1 MNAKKRQ
8 RLDLG
13 LDIDATTGGGAG
25 APKATAAPTTTT
37 TTTTTATTAS
47 DLSDALLASS
57 FGNGQ
62 SLFLTSTGNGS
73 GGAQI
78 LLTICGDE
86 NSDESQEYYAIKQEP
101 DMDLNS
107 LLPSNLQLPTGCEIY
122 LVKDT
127 TISSPMQLNG
137 HTHTHTQTQTTHI
150 QAQTIPP
157 KATIKL
163 EPDSMSDRC
172 GLTVN
177 KLCTSSTNILYVSNG
192 ASDGKPSTNATATP
206 ERASGTPKP
215 AVAATIA
222 KVAAAAAAAPTTAAT
237 TTNTMRAL
245 KLIEE
250 HVGGGGGGGGA
261 GGAGSTA
268 SAVGTTMS
276 GTATSKLD
284 AYKKRDDKR
293 RATHNEVERRRR
305 DKINCWI
312 FKLKE
317 MLPIEGSRYRPPPPS
332 NGQMEPVSISLSSST
347 SEAST
352 SPGLRVNQSANGRTP
367 PNDSKS
373 QILIKACE
381 YIKSMQG
388 EIDNLREGLREAD
401 KLRVTNKTLRDEL
414 NSLKRQQELQ
424 ERFHS
429 NGGGSFN
436 VTLNSLNSSA
446 TSDLFDGIDGPH
458 HGMGMSMGMGMGAF
472 GKRGLMIAD
481 YDE

>member
-13 LDIDATTGGGAG
+13 LDLAG
-25 APKATAAPTTTT
+25 TAASATPTTTS
-37 TTTTTATTAS
+37 ATVMGAGGAAGS

-62 SLFLTSTGNGS
+62 SLFLTSSGNGS

-127 TISSPMQLNG
+127 TISAPIQLG
-137 HTHTHTQTQTTHI
+137 GHHHTHTHTQTQTQTQSHI
-150 QAQTIPP
+150 QGQSIPA

-163 EPDSMSDRC
+163 EPDAMSDRC

-192 ASDGKPSTNATATP
+192 GHPSKSVISSTATP
-206 ERASGTPKP
+206 ETKAAPTQKSN
-215 AVAATIA
+215 AAATIA
-222 KVAAAAAAAPTTAAT
+222 KVAATAASST
-237 TTNTMRAL
+237 STMRAL
-245 KLIEE
+245 KLVEE
-250 HVGGGGGGGGA
+250 HVGA
-261 GGAGSTA
+261 GGVEGAATA
-268 SAVGTTMS
+268 
-276 GTATSKLD
+276 KLD

-317 MLPIEGSRYRPPPPS
+317 MLPTEGSRYRPAHS
-332 NGQMEPVSISLSSST
+332 NGNGNGLMESVSISLSSST

-429 NGGGSFN
+429 RGGGSFN

-446 TSDLFDGIDGPH
+446 TSDLFDGIDGGPH
-458 HGMGMSMGMGMGAF
+458 QMGLGMGMGMGMSMGMSAF

>member
-13 LDIDATTGGGAG
+13 LDLAATATSATPTTTSATVTGAAGAG
-25 APKATAAPTTTT
+25 AAA
-37 TTTTTATTAS
+37 AS

-62 SLFLTSTGNGS
+62 SLFLTSSGNGS

-127 TISSPMQLNG
+127 TISAPIQLG
-137 HTHTHTQTQTTHI
+137 GHHHTHTQTHTQTQTQGHI
-150 QAQTIPP
+150 QAQSIPA

-163 EPDSMSDRC
+163 EPDTMSDRC

-192 ASDGKPSTNATATP
+192 GHPSKSVSSTATP
-206 ERASGTPKP
+206 EPKGASAQKP
-215 AVAATIA
+215 NVAATIA
-222 KVAAAAAAAPTTAAT
+222 KVAATAASSPS
-237 TTNTMRAL
+237 TMRAL
-245 KLIEE
+245 KLVEE
-250 HVGGGGGGGGA
+250 RVGA
-261 GGAGSTA
+261 GGVGGVGGASTA
-268 SAVGTTMS
+268 
-276 GTATSKLD
+276 KLD

-317 MLPIEGSRYRPPPPS
+317 MLPTEGSRYRPAHS
-332 NGQMEPVSISLSSST
+332 NGNGNGNGQMESVSISLSSST

-429 NGGGSFN
+429 SGGGSFN

-446 TSDLFDGIDGPH
+446 TSDLFDGIDGGPH
-458 HGMGMSMGMGMGAF
+458 PMGMGMGMGMSMGMSAF